1 MNIST
6 RIEQY
11 LRPLCHHIRIIV
23 IDMAFPDAS
32 VISMGVVDGEAAHP
46 LRHPVGEPGG
56 VVGGVGVGS
65 WVIVITTR
73 LVY

>member
-1 MNIST
+1 
-6 RIEQY
+6 
-11 LRPLCHHIRIIV
+11 
-23 IDMAFPDAS
+23 MAFPDAS

-73 LVY
+73 LVRNMFGY